1 MDFLDTLQIVLIV
14 LKIIGVIKASW
25 FVVLIPFWITLVLVL
40 LGGYSDK

>member
-1 MDFLDTLQIVLIV
+1 MGFLNILQIVLII

-25 FVVLIPFWITLVLVL
+25 GMVLIPFWITLVLVL

>member
-25 FVVLIPFWITLVLVL
+25 FVVLIPFWIVLVLVL